1 MQRDMKIGLVV
12 GVALIGIV
20 GALFFRREPEAKDKE
35 TPPPL
40 QNAEELDRQIA
51 GKAKAPYIKGLEDF
65 AEPAAPVPPP
75 QSSTSKLKSA
85 DAYDVPGFLTKE
97 DEGRN
102 RDVLTRKIGSAPDPI
117 QGSKKEIAV
126 DAVPA
131 HNRAWEP
138 IGPSVKKAGEMPRAN
153 PAGSSTGTG
162 RTHVIQP
169 GDTLS
174 GLAARYLGSSA
185 RYHEIYD
192 ANRNVLKSPD
202 DLPDGRTIVIP
213 DGAKVRDPQHTAG
226 TSGAATTGTVS
237 SGSAHSGMKAKKA
250 VRTVESEENDTPAT
264 PASQSDTPREKLRFV
279 PVNRGP
285 FSAGRV
291 QPAPGDSKSET
302 KAGKKAAASDEDQR
316 N

>member
-20 GALFFRREPEAKDKE
+20 GALFFRREPEAKDRE

-51 GKAKAPYIKGLEDF
+51 AKAKAPYIKGLEDF
-65 AEPAAPVPPP
+65 AEPAAPAPPP
-75 QSSTSKLKSA
+75 QSASSKSKPA

-97 DEGRN
+97 DEARN
-102 RDVLTRKIGSAPDPI
+102 RDMFTRKTGAVPDPI
-117 QGSKKEIAV
+117 QGSKKEVAA

-131 HNRAWEP
+131 HNREWEP
-138 IGPSVKKAGEMPRAN
+138 TGPSGKKAADSPRAT
-153 PAGSSTGTG
+153 PAGSVNGTG

-169 GDTLS
+169 GETLS

-202 DLPDGRTIVIP
+202 DLPDGKTIVIP
-213 DGAKVRDPQHTAG
+213 DGVKVHDPQHTAG
-226 TSGAATTGTVS
+226 TSGGAVAGTVS
-237 SGSAHSGMKAKKA
+237 SSSGPSAMKAKKA
-250 VRTVESEENDTPAT
+250 VRTIESDGNDTPAT
-264 PASQSDTPREKLRFV
+264 PASQGDTPREKIRFV
-279 PVNRGP
+279 PINRGP

-302 KAGKKAAASDEDQR
+302 KAGKKAAATDDDERD
-316 N
+316 

>member
-51 GKAKAPYIKGLEDF
+51 GKAKAPYIKGMEDF

-75 QSSTSKLKSA
+75 QSGSTSKSKSA

-97 DEGRN
+97 DEARN
-102 RDVLTRKIGSAPDPI
+102 RDMLTRKTGAVPDPI
-117 QGSKKEIAV
+117 QGSKKEVAA
-126 DAVPA
+126 DAMPA
-131 HNRAWEP
+131 HNREWEP
-138 IGPSVKKAGEMPRAN
+138 TGPSARKAADSPRAT
-153 PAGSSTGTG
+153 PANSANGTG

-174 GLAARYLGSSA
+174 SLAARYLGSSA

-202 DLPDGRTIVIP
+202 ALPDGKTIVIP
-213 DGAKVRDPQHTAG
+213 DGVKVRDPHTAG
-226 TSGAATTGTVS
+226 TSSGAVAGTVTS
-237 SGSAHSGMKAKKA
+237 ASGPSAMKAKKA
-250 VRTVESEENDTPAT
+250 VQTVESDANDTPAT
-264 PASQSDTPREKLRFV
+264 PASQSDTPREKIRFV
-279 PVNRGP
+279 PINRGP

-302 KAGKKAAASDEDQR
+302 KAGKKAAASDEDER
-316 N
+316 D